1 MSAITAFNLSE
12 ADYGRDKLTAAGK
25 GIGDSV
31 SRLMQVS
38 TLVVAVIA
46 LTLCAQA
53 QTVQVTLR
61 IVLVDR
67 DLNQKPVP
75 SFRITLART
84 DNPGA
89 EATELKTG
97 LDGTSQKSLPFG
109 KYKLTTPQPIE
120 FQGKRYSWALDVTL
134 SGAQQV
140 IELTNDNAKAEALVT
155 EIKSPPSAGGNDLNV
170 LFEKLKNSVVKVR
183 AEGHDGSGFIVDPS
197 GLVVTNNHV
206 VESSGYVA
214 VQFDQNRKVL
224 AKVLATDTGKDIAVL
239 WANLQAFP
247 DAAIVNLVPSDTAS
261 QLVVGE
267 RVFTIGCPLGREKVL
282 TTGVVSKV
290 ETKAITSDI
299 NINPG
304 SSGGPLFNLRGEAT
318 GITSATMRLLTSIVP
333 IADVRPVIEQARQK
347 MAGGSAPAADLLPVE
362 PTDFFPSEALISLLQ
377 RPEKMDTKPYFFP
390 VGQFEVGVLTPSVR
404 YYLGHREEMD
414 LARKAAKRSGAD
426 PSQTKVP
433 EKAVERAQDFAPT
446 LMVRVV
452 PKFSVMW
459 KVKFKN
465 GFQKMRLLCGGK
477 EIVPIDPGKGEYEL
491 RGPRQNV
498 IDTSTQG
505 LYVYPPDAISP
516 SCGAVSLEIFSEK
529 DPNTPITQAVETA
542 TVERVWSDFEPY
554 RKGKKD
560 K

>member
-1 MSAITAFNLSE
+1 MN
-12 ADYGRDKLTAAGK
+12 R
-25 GIGDSV
+25 SV
-31 SRLMQVS
+31 RVS
-38 TLVVAVIA
+38 ILIVGLLV
-46 LTLCAQA
+46 LTLFAQS

-75 SFRITLART
+75 SFHVTLQRT
-84 DNPGA
+84 DVSGA
-89 EATELKTG
+89 EAIELKTA
-97 LDGTSQKSLPFG
+97 LDGTLQKSLPPG

-155 EIKSPPSAGGNDLNV
+155 EIKSPPSGGSNDLNV

-214 VQFDQNRKVL
+214 VQFDQKRKVL
-224 AKVLATDTGKDIAVL
+224 AKVLATDTDKDIAVL
-239 WANLQAFP
+239 WANLQPFP
-247 DAAIVNLVPSDTAS
+247 EATVLNLVSSDTAS

-304 SSGGPLFNLRGEAT
+304 NSGGPLFNLRGEAT
-318 GITSATMRLLTSIVP
+318 GITRAGLRLLASIVP
-333 IADVRPVIEQARQK
+333 IAEVRPVIEQARQK
-347 MAGGSAPAADLLPVE
+347 MAGGSPPAAYLLPVE
-362 PTDFFPSEALISLLQ
+362 PTDFFPSDALVSLLQ

-404 YYLGHREEMD
+404 YYLGHKEEMD
-414 LARKAAKRSGAD
+414 LARKAAKRSGSD

-433 EKAVERAQDFAPT
+433 AQAVEHAQDFPPT
-446 LMVRVV
+446 LIVRVV

-477 EIVPIDPGKGEYEL
+477 EIVPIDPGKTEYEL
-491 RGPRQNV
+491 HGPRENV

-505 LYVYPPDAISP
+505 LYIYPPDAIAP

>member
-1 MSAITAFNLSE
+1 MN
-12 ADYGRDKLTAAGK
+12 
-25 GIGDSV
+25 
-31 SRLMQVS
+31 RLVRVS
-38 TLVVAVIA
+38 TLVVGVLA
-46 LTLCAQA
+46 LTWCAQA
-53 QTVQVTLR
+53 QMVQVTLR
-61 IVLVDR
+61 IILVDR

-75 SFRITLART
+75 SFRVSLERA
-84 DNPGA
+84 DSPGTGA
-89 EATELKTG
+89 IELKTA
-97 LDGTSQKSLPFG
+97 LDGTSQKSLASG

-120 FQGKRYSWALDVTL
+120 FQGKRYSWAQDVTL

-155 EIKSPPSAGGNDLNV
+155 EIKNPPGAAGSNDLNV

-214 VQFDQNRKVL
+214 VQFDQKRKVL
-224 AKVLATDTGKDIAVL
+224 AKVLATDTDKDIAVL

-247 DAAIVNLVPSDTAS
+247 EATVANLVPSDTPS

-318 GITSATMRLLTSIVP
+318 GITRAGLRLLASIVP
-333 IADVRPVIEQARQK
+333 IAEVRPVIEQARQK
-347 MAGGSAPAADLLPVE
+347 MGGGSPPAADLLPVE
-362 PTDFFPSEALISLLQ
+362 PTDFFPPDALVALLQ
-377 RPEKMDTKPYFFP
+377 RPDKMDTKPYFFP

-404 YYLGHREEMD
+404 YYLGHKEEMD
-414 LARKAAKRSGAD
+414 LARKAAKRSGSD

-433 EKAVERAQDFAPT
+433 AQAVERAQDFPPT

-477 EIVPIDPGKGEYEL
+477 EIVPIDPGKSEYEL
-491 RGPRQNV
+491 RGPRENV

-505 LYVYPPDAISP
+505 LYIYPPDAISP

-529 DPNTPITQAVETA
+529 DPNTPITQAVETG

>member
-1 MSAITAFNLSE
+1 MN
-12 ADYGRDKLTAAGK
+12 
-25 GIGDSV
+25 
-31 SRLMQVS
+31 RLVRVS
-38 TLVVAVIA
+38 TLVVGALA

-53 QTVQVTLR
+53 QMVQVTLR

-75 SFRITLART
+75 SFRVTLERAE
-84 DNPGA
+84 NPGA
-89 EATELKTG
+89 EAIELKTA
-97 LDGTSQKSLPFG
+97 LDGTCQKSLPSG
-109 KYKLTTPQPIE
+109 KYKLTSPQPIE
-120 FQGKRYSWALDVTL
+120 FQGKRYSWAIDVTV
-134 SGAQQV
+134 SGTQQV
-140 IELTNDNAKAEALVT
+140 IELTNDNAKSEALVT
-155 EIKSPPSAGGNDLNV
+155 EIKTSPSAGGSNDLNV

-183 AEGHDGSGFIVDPS
+183 AEAHDGSGFIVDPS

-214 VQFDQNRKVL
+214 VQFDQKRKVL
-224 AKVLATDTGKDIAVL
+224 AKVLATDTDKDIAVL

-247 DAAIVNLVPSDTAS
+247 EVAIANLVPSDTPS

-304 SSGGPLFNLRGEAT
+304 NSGGPLFNLRGEAT
-318 GITSATMRLLTSIVP
+318 GITRAGLRLLASIVP
-333 IADVRPVIEQARQK
+333 IAEVRPVIEQARQK
-347 MAGGSAPAADLLPVE
+347 MAGGSPPAADLLPVE
-362 PTDFFPSEALISLLQ
+362 PTDFFPSDALVSLLQ

-414 LARKAAKRSGAD
+414 LARKAAKRTGGD
-426 PSQTKVP
+426 PSQTKAP
-433 EKAVERAQDFAPT
+433 AQAVEHAQDYPPT
-446 LMVRVV
+446 LIVRVV

-477 EIVPIDPGKGEYEL
+477 EISPIDPGRSDYEL
-491 RGPRQNV
+491 RDARNRV
-498 IDTSTQG
+498 IDTTMQG
-505 LYVYPPDAISP
+505 FYSYPPDAISP

-529 DPNTPITQAVETA
+529 DPNTPITQPVETA
-542 TVERVWSDFEPY
+542 TVERVWADFEPY

>member
-1 MSAITAFNLSE
+1 MESEMSM
-12 ADYGRDKLTAAGK
+12 DAGPRRAREVTMNK
-25 GIGDSV
+25 RMGIFTTV
-31 SRLMQVS
+31 L
-38 TLVVAVIA
+38 AVLA

-53 QTVQVTLR
+53 QTVKVTVHV
-61 IVLVDR
+61 VLVDR

-75 SFRITLART
+75 SYRLSLRRT
-84 DNPGA
+84 DAAGS
-89 EATELKTG
+89 EAIEFKTA
-97 LDGTSQKSLPFG
+97 LDGTCENSVPAG
-109 KYKLTTPQPIE
+109 KYKLASVQPIE
-120 FQGKRYSWALDVTL
+120 FQGKRYSWSLDLAL
-134 SGAQQV
+134 SGAQQTV
-140 IELTNDNAKAEALVT
+140 ELTNDNAKAEDLINEVKNAPST
-155 EIKSPPSAGGNDLNV
+155 DKSDLNV

-183 AEGHDGSGFIVDPS
+183 AEAHDGSGFIVDPA

-214 VQFDQNRKVL
+214 VQFDQKRKVM
-224 AKVLATDTGKDIAVL
+224 AKVLANDTDKDIAVL
-239 WANLQAFP
+239 WANLKAFP
-247 DAAIVNLVPSDTAS
+247 EAVVVNLVSADATS

-304 SSGGPLFNLRGEAT
+304 NSGGPLFNLRGEAT
-318 GITSATMRLLTSIVP
+318 GITRAGLRLLASIVP
-333 IADVRPVIEQARQK
+333 IAEVRPVIEQARQK
-347 MAGGSAPAADLLPVE
+347 MAVNASPAADLLPVE
-362 PTDFFPSEALISLLQ
+362 PTDFFPSDALVSLLQ

-390 VGQFEVGVLTPSVR
+390 VGQFEVGVLTPAVR
-404 YYLGHREEMD
+404 YYLGHRDEME
-414 LARKAAKRSGAD
+414 LARKAAKRSGSD

-433 EKAVERAQDFAPT
+433 AQAVEHAQDYPPT
-446 LMVRVV
+446 LIVRVV

-477 EIVPIDPGKGEYEL
+477 EIPPIDPGRSEYEL
-491 RGPRQNV
+491 HDQRNRV
-498 IDTSTQG
+498 IDTTMQG
-505 LYVYPPDAISP
+505 FYSYPPDAISP
-516 SCGAVSLEIFSEK
+516 SCGTMSLEIYSEK
-529 DPNTPITQAVETA
+529 DPNTPITQPVETG
-542 TVERVWSDFEPY
+542 TVQRVWADFEPY